1 VAYVQIFTHESRAH
15 KEVLIFASPFF
26 EAALSGSWAETG
38 RPQSM
43 SSVITISQPPPI
55 PGEKGIFEAHT
66 EMTFTPEDS
75 SDTESPV
82 EIENP
87 PRSDTDSGMS
97 GSEDGE
103 VDTKA
108 SARDNSL
115 AKLQGATNNREYL
128 SSRDTKGKQR
138 TDDRPS
144 IRRGPQTAHAT
155 VKRRRRTNCHDAVIV
170 LKEEKVSSELNHTC
184 RLLISRRPTPFT
196 IS

>member
-1 VAYVQIFTHESRAH
+1 
-15 KEVLIFASPFF
+15 
-26 EAALSGSWAETG
+26 
-38 RPQSM
+38 M

-55 PGEKGIFEAHT
+55 PGEKGIVETHT

-97 GSEDGE
+97 GSEDSE
-103 VDTKA
+103 PDTKA

-115 AKLQGATNNREYL
+115 AKLQGATSTRESL
-128 SSRDTKGKQR
+128 SGRDMKGKQR

-144 IRRGPQTAHAT
+144 IRRGSQTAQAT

-170 LKEEKVSSELNHTC
+170 LKEEKVSVELNYTC
-184 RLLISRRPTPFT
+184 TLLISRRQTPFT